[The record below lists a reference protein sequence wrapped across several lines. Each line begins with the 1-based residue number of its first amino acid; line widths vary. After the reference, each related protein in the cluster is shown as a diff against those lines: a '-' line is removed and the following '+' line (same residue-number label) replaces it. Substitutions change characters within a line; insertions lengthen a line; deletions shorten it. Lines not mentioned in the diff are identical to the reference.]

1 MMRENAPVFV
11 RIEDY
16 RQMLDVIEMIKK
28 NLAQAK
34 QMLGDLNQLKEQE
47 ASEIQSWGEEL
58 DRIESK
64 INDMDKLM
72 FQPDKNW

>member
-16 RQMLDVIEMIKK
+16 RQMLDVVEMIKK